1 MVLTF
6 KNSKGKKRV
15 IAKNLTSR
23 QDVYAAINSFLDKH
37 NFKSYYTREVY
48 DVNSVMF
55 DVGSH
60 TEFFYLN
67 GDSNEIEKF
76 RDNH

>member
-1 MVLTF
+1 MVLLF
-6 KNSKGKKRV
+6 KNGKGNKRV
-15 IAKNLTSR
+15 IAENLTSR
-23 QDVYAAINSFLDKH
+23 KDVYTAINSFLDEH
-37 NFKSYYTREVY
+37 SFKSYYTREVY
-48 DVNSVMF
+48 DKDSVMF

-76 RDNH
+76 RNEH